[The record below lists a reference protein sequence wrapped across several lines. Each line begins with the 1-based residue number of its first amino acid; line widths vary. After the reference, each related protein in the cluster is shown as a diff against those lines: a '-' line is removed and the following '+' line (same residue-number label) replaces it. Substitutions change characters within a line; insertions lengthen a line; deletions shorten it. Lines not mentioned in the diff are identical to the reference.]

1 MRFLLQSILAILAR
15 GVLRRYRPDVIAIT
29 GSVGKTSVK
38 DAVACVLSAHFAVR
52 ATPRNLNTEFG
63 LPMTVIGG
71 PYCTIRSSFGKMLL
85 RCVRLFGRALHL
97 LLFRSASYPS
107 ILVLEMGAAKPG
119 DIRHLV
125 GIARPTVALLTA
137 IESAHVEGFGTR
149 EAIEKE
155 KKEIYAHLTEKNWI
169 VANLER
175 PETLPQKS
183 SARIRSFSCVKNARA
198 GSADITI
205 SKISERLTF
214 LSSRTDVG
222 VSFDVSYCRTT
233 ERFDVDGV
241 LGRHWAELFG
251 YAIAVGTLYDIPLA
265 SMNAALQN
273 FCGPRSRMRPLP
285 GIKKTLLI
293 DDTYNSSPVAVALA
307 LSTLERFE
315 IDPGARR
322 WAVLGDLFEM
332 GSESES
338 AHREM
343 GAAVAA
349 SGADF
354 FVAVGPLSRA
364 SADAA
369 GLDEKRIFR
378 FDDPVSAGSALKE
391 KIKKGDIILV
401 KGSQGARMEKCV
413 IALMAEPERAAELV
427 VRQTPEWN

>member
-71 PYCTIRSSFGKMLL
+71 RIARFGRHLEK
-85 RCVRLFGRALHL
+85 CFFAACGCSGRALHL

-155 KKEIYAHLTEKNWI
+155 KRRSTRTSRKKLDRCQPRETRDAAAEIFGADPLI
-169 VANLER
+169 QLR
-175 PETLPQKS
+175 QKC
-183 SARIRSFSCVKNARA
+183 AG

-273 FCGPRSRMRPLP
+273 FCGPRSRMRPARNQ
-285 GIKKTLLI
+285 KTLLI
-293 DDTYNSSPVAVALA
+293 DDTYNSSSVAVALA
-307 LSTLERFE
+307 PRRLSVSRSIRAREGGRCWE
-315 IDPGARR
+315 IFLR
-322 WAVLGDLFEM
+322 WAQSLSLRIGRWALLLRQAGQISSSRSD
-332 GSESES
+332 
-338 AHREM
+338 
-343 GAAVAA
+343 
-349 SGADF
+349 
-354 FVAVGPLSRA
+354 PLSSER
-364 SADAA
+364 
-369 GLDEKRIFR
+369 RCC
-378 FDDPVSAGSALKE
+378 GS
-391 KIKKGDIILV
+391 
-401 KGSQGARMEKCV
+401 
-413 IALMAEPERAAELV
+413 
-427 VRQTPEWN
+427 